1 MVDELAKEPFA
12 LIGMNVDEMDG
23 PTLQKELDAKGVNWR
38 NANLKSGENPICD
51 KFAISGFPTIFV
63 IDKKGV
69 IRGKDVFGSEL
80 HGLVKQLLAE

>member
-1 MVDELAKEPFA
+1 MKGKPFA

-23 PTLQKELDAKGVNWR
+23 PALTKELAAKDVTWR
-38 NANLKSGENPICD
+38 NANLGSSEN
-51 KFAISGFPTIFV
+51 AILTTYEIGGFPTIFV

-80 HGLVKQLLAE
+80 HELVTKLVAE